1 VNIDFSKHLK
11 AQNLIFRGLIVVIFF
26 TISSIKSQHMKNEEN
41 SNFYCDVTG
50 ICGSGEVVNQ
60 QQLNQTNTTIPKV
73 KLIYYYDALCGWC
86 YGFSPVMSKLKKYY
100 GDKLDFDVVSGGLFL
115 NERAG
120 FVNDVAPHIKSGAYK
135 SVEGLTGVKF
145 GKPFLDD
152 VFGAGKMTL
161 NSLPPTIAL
170 CIVREAFPE
179 KELEFAE
186 TLLHAVYFDG
196 IDPIDI
202 EAYVTYVEKLGFERN
217 EFLLKMKAPKYKKLA
232 EKEFVKYID
241 SQYSGMPSLVLE
253 IDGKELPLT
262 RGYTNFENLK
272 SQLDTYFNN

>member
-1 VNIDFSKHLK
+1 MKIKESTNFS
-11 AQNLIFRGLIVVIFF
+11 
-26 TISSIKSQHMKNEEN
+26 
-41 SNFYCDVTG
+41 CDINTG
-50 ICGSGEVVNQ
+50 TCTSGEVLNKQ
-60 QQLNQTNTTIPKV
+60 QTEQTNKDKPRA

-86 YGFSPVMSKLKKYY
+86 YGFSPVISKLKKNY

-115 NERAG
+115 NNRAG
-120 FVNDVAPHIKSGAYK
+120 YVNDVAPHIKSGAYK

-161 NSLPPTIAL
+161 NSLPPTMAL
-170 CIVREAFPE
+170 CIVKEAFPE

-202 EAYVTYVEKLGFERN
+202 EAYVVYVEKLGIN
-217 EFLLKMKAPKYKKLA
+217 KKEFLTKMGDLKYKELA
-232 EKEFVKYID
+232 EAEFKKFRN
-241 SQYSGMPSLVLE
+241 SEYSGMPSLVLE
-253 IDGKELPLT
+253 VKGQQVPLA
-262 RGYTNFENLK
+262 RGYTSFENLK
-272 SQLDTYFNN
+272 PMLDAHFNKD